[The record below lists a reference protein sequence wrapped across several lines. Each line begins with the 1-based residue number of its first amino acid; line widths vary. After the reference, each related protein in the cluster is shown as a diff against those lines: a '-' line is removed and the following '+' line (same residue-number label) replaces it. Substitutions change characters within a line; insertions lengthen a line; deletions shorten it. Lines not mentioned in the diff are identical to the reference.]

1 MKRSASD
8 DGRLGGAK
16 RDDGSRGGRLSAERV
31 LRMVI
36 VALAAVLVIGTAYA
50 LLAGTRGKAA
60 SRQAPAPKVETPRQ
74 GEAVYSRIGTIR
86 AATRDEHA
94 AVVAASIVF
103 PYEAQ
108 NRAFKVELDDK
119 ASRLRDEC
127 VRFFSEK
134 SAEELHPAFEGA
146 LKTGLRDRLNAML
159 SLGKIREIW
168 FSDFAV
174 IR

>member
-8 DGRLGGAK
+8 DGKPEGAE
-16 RDDGSRGGRLSAERV
+16 RGDGSREGRLSAERV
-31 LRMVI
+31 LRTVI

-60 SRQAPAPKVETPRQ
+60 SRQAPTPKVETPRE

-86 AATRDEHA
+86 AATRDENA
-94 AVVAASIVF
+94 AVVAASVVF
-103 PYEAQ
+103 PYEVQ
-108 NRAFKVELDDK
+108 NREFKEELDDK

-127 VRFFSEK
+127 VEFFSEK
-134 SAEELHPAFEGA
+134 SVEELHPAFEGA